1 MQVLFCAT
9 RTVLHNK
16 NRSSTLVSSRKVTF
30 FLRILLKGTNTFKIA
45 HLYEMSV
52 CWYGYAWKAWEMSV
66 SGACQAIL
74 SEGYQNNAVG
84 KQK

>member
-1 MQVLFCAT
+1 
-9 RTVLHNK
+9 
-16 NRSSTLVSSRKVTF
+16 
-30 FLRILLKGTNTFKIA
+30 
-45 HLYEMSV
+45 MSAGMI
-52 CWYGYAWKAWEMSV
+52 GYAWQAWEMSV